1 MAAMGDL
8 VNLNKFRKARQGR
21 EEKRAAA
28 ANRGKYGRSKAE
40 LLEMKAEHDRTA
52 RELDGK
58 KVDRPE
64 PKAKDSP
71 RTPDDGDKTGD

>member
-1 MAAMGDL
+1 MGDL

-40 LLEMKAEHDRTA
+40 LLEMKAERDRGS
-52 RELDGK
+52 RDLDGK
-58 KVDRPE
+58 KVERQEPNAKESPE
-64 PKAKDSP
+64 PAAEGEKGSD
-71 RTPDDGDKTGD
+71 

>member
-1 MAAMGDL
+1 MGDL

-40 LLEMKAEHDRTA
+40 LLEMKAERDRGS
-52 RELDGK
+52 RDLDGK
-58 KVDRPE
+58 KVERQEPNVKESPE
-64 PKAKDSP
+64 AAAEGEKGSD
-71 RTPDDGDKTGD
+71 

>member
-1 MAAMGDL
+1 MGDL

-40 LLEMKAEHDRTA
+40 LLEIKAKRDRDG
-52 RELDGK
+52 RDLDGK
-58 KVDRPE
+58 KVDRE
-64 PKAKDSP
+64 APKAKDTAEDS
-71 RTPDDGDKTGD
+71 D

>member
-1 MAAMGDL
+1 MGDL

-40 LLEMKAEHDRTA
+40 LLEIKAERDRTG
-52 RELDGK
+52 RDIDGK
-58 KVDRPE
+58 RIERSDSK
-64 PKAKDSP
+64 PKNSAERAK
-71 RTPDDGDKTGD
+71 DGDKASE

>member
-1 MAAMGDL
+1 MGDL

-40 LLEMKAEHDRTA
+40 LLEMKAERDRTG
-52 RELDGK
+52 RDLDGK
-58 KVDRPE
+58 KVERLDSKAAESRE
-64 PKAKDSP
+64 PASEGEKGSD
-71 RTPDDGDKTGD
+71 

>member
-1 MAAMGDL
+1 MGDL

-40 LLEMKAEHDRTA
+40 LLEMKTESDRNG
-52 RELDGK
+52 RNLDGK
-58 KVDRPE
+58 KVERE
-64 PKAKDSP
+64 TLKAKDAAEDS
-71 RTPDDGDKTGD
+71 DKTAD

>member
-1 MAAMGDL
+1 MGDL

-40 LLEMKAEHDRTA
+40 LLEMKAERDRGT
-52 RELDGK
+52 RDLDGK
-58 KVDRPE
+58 KVERPQPNVKESPE
-64 PKAKDSP
+64 PAAEGEKGSD
-71 RTPDDGDKTGD
+71 

>member
-1 MAAMGDL
+1 MGDL

-40 LLEMKAEHDRTA
+40 LLEIKAERDRDG
-52 RELDGK
+52 RSLDGK
-58 KVDRPE
+58 KVERIDPKGKGSPE
-64 PKAKDSP
+64 PAAEGEKS
-71 RTPDDGDKTGD
+71 GD